1 MGTYACVR
9 TDNMSGTVEGKNLVS
24 LKYEGAIENGNIVA
38 IGAYVEGEREVRT
51 ATAPEKNTPLRD
63 LALIATPEV
72 IKSKTYYGLSEYI
85 NEEGTILRG
94 YRLTPKDYFSV
105 TKEAF
110 DEGATDQLKVGG
122 VVEVKEGSTKLNAVA
137 SATEETTTIGTIV
150 RVEDQWYVV
159 EVAEA

>member
-1 MGTYACVR
+1 MKTYACVR

-51 ATAPEKNTPLRD
+51 ATAPEKNTPLSD

-110 DEGATDQLKVGG
+110 DEGATAQLKVGG